1 MSRLLPVGAHRS
13 RRLLPAMTSEEGH
26 RATPLELFFDLA
38 YVFAFTQV
46 SRLMAHQHDGVG
58 LVQGL
63 VVLALLWW
71 SWTAFAWLSN
81 HAHADEG
88 VVRVAMMVAMI
99 ALFVGGLV
107 VPEAFA
113 AHHGGLPAP
122 VVLVGA
128 YLVARAAHAAVYVLG
143 DVDAPA
149 MRRRVVR
156 AVLLP
161 LAPSAALLV
170 LGAQASPGVRLWCWL
185 GAVVLEPALSYLA
198 TRGTEFRVPSAAHLA
213 ERYGLVV
220 ILSLGESVLA
230 IGVGVGAAGEPV
242 GGPALLGSVLA
253 MLVSIGLWWAYFARY
268 ARPAEHALA
277 GLHGGARARLANE
290 GYSYLHLVVVA
301 GIVLAALGVEGAM
314 AHVGDGEPLGGFAGA
329 ALGGGLALF
338 VAGTSLFARR
348 MLGAWPVVRTGGA
361 LVLLAV
367 VPVLGAVRPLAALGL
382 VVLLLVALLVAE
394 HAEAGR
400 RRPGVE
406 VEPRGATVRGA

>member
-1 MSRLLPVGAHRS
+1 MSRLVPAGAHRS
-13 RRLLPAMTSEEGH
+13 RRLLPAVPSREGH

-46 SRLMAHQHDGVG
+46 SRLMAHQHDGAG
-58 LVQGL
+58 IVQGL

-88 VVRVAMMVAMI
+88 VVRVAMTTAMV

-107 VPEAFA
+107 LPDAFGA
-113 AHHGGLPAP
+113 HGGDRFAP
-122 VVLVGA
+122 VVLVSA
-128 YLVARAAHAAVYVLG
+128 YLVARAAHAAVYAFG
-143 DVDAPA
+143 DVDDPA

-161 LAPSAALLV
+161 LVPSAALLV
-170 LGAQASPGVRLWCWL
+170 LGASATPGTRLWCWL

-198 TRGTEFRVPSAAHLA
+198 TRGAEFRLPSATHLA

-230 IGVGVGAAGEPV
+230 IGVGVGAAGEAV
-242 GGPALLGSVLA
+242 DGATLLGAVLA
-253 MLVSIGLWWAYFARY
+253 MLVSIALWWTYFARY

-277 GLHGGARARLANE
+277 ATRGVERARLANE

-301 GIVLAALGVEGAM
+301 GTVLAALGIEGAM
-314 AHVGDGEPLGGFAGA
+314 AHVGDAEALGTFSAA
-329 ALGGGLALF
+329 ALGGGLACFLAGASLF
-338 VAGTSLFARR
+338 VRR
-348 MLGAWPVVRTGGA
+348 ALGAWPVVRAAGA
-361 LVLLAV
+361 LLLLAA

-382 VVLLLVALLVAE
+382 VVALLVGVLVVEQAG
-394 HAEAGR
+394 AGR
-400 RRPGVE
+400 RREAHDEPAVVGVAA
-406 VEPRGATVRGA
+406 G